1 MPRKPKAP
9 RGAALGAQVGRN
21 IRTARTQRGMTQ
33 GQLAEAIDIETATL
47 SRIEI
52 GAQLPSLDRLQH
64 ISEVLQVHLRS
75 LVAEE
80 NTPSLFIESI
90 AEALSGLPTREQV
103 FLRDFV
109 LSYSLHWKRGQTS

>member
-1 MPRKPKAP
+1 
-9 RGAALGAQVGRN
+9 
-21 IRTARTQRGMTQ
+21 
-33 GQLAEAIDIETATL
+33 
-47 SRIEI
+47 
-52 GAQLPSLDRLQH
+52 
-64 ISEVLQVHLRS
+64 VHLRS